1 MPIRLSQKPFVNIPH
16 ETDKCKPVNTRD
28 RTFIT
33 SCINELKKKGQTI
46 CFNQSQIEEIRKLID
61 ITDVTYDE
69 GADCYYVFSKRQ
81 Y

>member
-33 SCINELKKKGQTI
+33 SCINELKDKGQTI
-46 CFNQSQIEEIRKLID
+46 CFKESQIEEIKKAV
-61 ITDVTYDE
+61 DVTEIKYVE
-69 GADCYYVFSKRQ
+69 GDDCYFLFSKR
-81 Y
+81 

>member
-16 ETDKCKPVNTRD
+16 ETDKCKPFNTRD

-33 SCINELKKKGQTI
+33 TCINELKRKGQTI
-46 CFNQSQIEEIRKLID
+46 CFKQTQIDEIKNHID
-61 ITDVTYDE
+61 VTDVIYDE
-69 GADCYYVFSKRQ
+69 GVDCYYVFCKRQ